1 LDTVSDIGS
10 QYGMQYGESSRHFN
24 EYSGSVVADII
35 HSSNS
40 QYGMFFEI
48 KFKEK

>member
-1 LDTVSDIGS
+1 LGTDSDIGS
-10 QYGMQYGESSRHFN
+10 QYCMQYGKSSRHFN
-24 EYSGSVVADII
+24 EYTGSVAADII